1 MLKERYVPYRN
12 SHVGRGPTG
21 PGPPKNQV
29 VTPGPSTLTQKII
42 QVLSLV
48 AESSKRPE
56 LQLPRQSRT

>member
-12 SHVGRGPTG
+12 SRVGRGPTS
-21 PGPPKNQV
+21 PGPPKNQK
-29 VTPGPSTLTQKII
+29 VTPGPGTLTQKII

-56 LQLPRQSRT
+56 LQLPEQSRT